1 MNNDNAADA
10 IESYCLVGYNQQ
22 DIHEFLR
29 VYQGV
34 DIVRIYF
41 INVNIAKR
49 CYCIGR
55 VCVCICVSVCR
66 MSAILYHAII
76 TLHGYI
82 IYMDTIIK

>member
-10 IESYCLVGYNQQ
+10 IDSYYFVGYNQQ

-34 DIVRIYF
+34 DLSFVIILLMLISQSDV
-41 INVNIAKR
+41 IAL
-49 CYCIGR
+49 
-55 VCVCICVSVCR
+55 VVFVCICVSVCR
-66 MSAILYHAII
+66 ISRVLCHAII

-82 IYMDTIIK
+82 IYMDTIIQ

>member
-49 CYCIGR
+49 CYCIDR

-66 MSAILYHAII
+66 MSAVLYHAII